1 MKIFESL
8 FDVIYLS
15 VLVALGVRL
24 LLEKTKG
31 ANLFGIMAIVLGLG
45 DGFHLLPRVISH
57 LSPGGFVTIY
67 ICPIVG
73 IIGIVF
79 SLIEKSV
86 ARALLN
92 FLLVL
97 SFPILM
103 LMGHLFIK

>member
-1 MKIFESL
+1 MN
-8 FDVIYLS
+8 
-15 VLVALGVRL
+15 
-24 LLEKTKG
+24 KTKNKSVWTLIIG
-31 ANLFGIMAIVLGLG
+31 AVCLVIAFILKDFEFGFLGNLRPI
-45 DGFHLLPRVISH
+45 
-57 LSPGGFVTIY
+57 GFVTIY

-97 SFPILM
+97 AFPIIM
-103 LMGHLFIK
+103 LVGNLFIK